1 MALTAFLVLAF
12 VGSSLLVLSN
22 WLEHKP
28 TLPAILGLSA
38 SIIAMLFFTLS
49 ISTETTLLGMI
60 RLGGLTSLAGIA
72 LTMIAALTIM
82 GILANPHKYQAGLAE
97 IYAFILYTALGG
109 VLMVAANN
117 ILLLYVAIELSSYS
131 TYILVG
137 YHRHNKLTIEATT
150 KYFILGALASAFLL
164 YGFSLLFGAGQSIYF
179 DELAA
184 NLVTASNLPALLSP
198 AIALILV
205 GFGFKLALVP
215 FHAWTPDAYQGAPTM
230 VAALLSAGPKVAAII
245 ALGSFV
251 TQVFVIEEANQLWQK
266 AFMILAI
273 VTMTVGN
280 LQALK
285 QSNLK
290 RLLGYSS
297 IAQLGTITV
306 GLASGTLQGFSAVV
320 LYSISYAIANIGA
333 FTAISALG
341 DAGVKEEID
350 EYKGLGQRNWLI
362 AFLLSIFLLSL
373 AGIPL
378 LAGFMGKLFVFKS
391 AIEAKLVILTFI
403 AVANTLLAYFYYFK
417 VIIKMWLYTTTDKP
431 MPTSI
436 HPMATAALI
445 IGVLG
450 IFVIGVLPMPFLSG
464 ITKAL
469 LTHFG

>member
-1 MALTAFLVLAF
+1 MF
-12 VGSSLLVLSN
+12 VGSGLFVFSN
-22 WLEHKP
+22 WLEQNP
-28 TLPAILGLSA
+28 TVPAILGLIASA
-38 SIIAMLFFTLS
+38 LAMLLFALS
-49 ISTETTLLGMI
+49 INTQGTLLGMI
-60 RLGGLTSLAGIA
+60 HLGGLTNLAGIA
-72 LTMIAALTIM
+72 LTMIAALIIM
-82 GILANPHKYQAGLAE
+82 GILANPHKYQAGLSE

-109 VLMVAANN
+109 ILMVAANN

-137 YHRHNKLTIEATT
+137 YYRYDKVTIEATG

-164 YGFSLLFGAGQSIYF
+164 YGFSLLFGAGNSIYF
-179 DELAA
+179 DELALGLSTA
-184 NLVTASNLPALLSP
+184 NGMPALLYP

-230 VAALLSAGPKVAAII
+230 VAALLSAGPKVAAVI

-251 TQVFVIEEANQLWQK
+251 MQVFAIAGASELWQRS
-266 AFMILAI
+266 FMILAI
-273 VTMTVGN
+273 ITMTVGN

-341 DAGVKEEID
+341 DAGIKEEID
-350 EYKGLGQRNWLI
+350 EYRGLGQRNWLM
-362 AFLLSIFLLSL
+362 ALLFSVFLLSL

-391 AIEAKLVILTFI
+391 AIEAKLVILTLI

-417 VIIKMWLYTTTDKP
+417 IIIKMWFYPTTDESTS
-431 MPTSI
+431 TSI

-450 IFVIGVLPMPFLSG
+450 IFVIGVLPMPFLNS

-469 LTHFG
+469 LTYFV

>member
-1 MALTAFLVLAF
+1 MILTAFLVLVLAG
-12 VGSSLLVLSN
+12 VSLFIFSN
-22 WLEHKP
+22 WLEQKP
-28 TLPAILGLSA
+28 TLPAILSLSA
-38 SIIAMLFFTLS
+38 AILAMLLFA
-49 ISTETTLLGMI
+49 ISVNTQGTLLGMI
-60 RLGGLTSLAGIA
+60 RLGGLTSLAGMA
-72 LTMIAALTIM
+72 LSMIAALTIM
-82 GILANPHKYQAGLAE
+82 GMLANPHKYRAGLAE

-109 VLMVAANN
+109 ILMVAANN

-137 YHRHNKLTIEATT
+137 YYRYDKVTIEATS
-150 KYFILGALASAFLL
+150 KYFVLGALASAFLL
-164 YGFSLLFGAGQSIYF
+164 YGFSLLFGAGKSIYF
-179 DELAA
+179 DELAGG
-184 NLVTASNLPALLSP
+184 LVTTNGLPALLYP

-230 VAALLSAGPKVAAII
+230 VAALLSAGPKVAAVI

-251 TQVFVIEEANQLWQK
+251 TQVFVIEEASQIWQK
-266 AFMILAI
+266 AFMGLAI
-273 VTMTVGN
+273 VTMAVGN

-285 QSNLK
+285 QGNLK

-306 GLASGTLQGFSAVV
+306 GLASGTLQGFSAVI
-320 LYSISYAIANIGA
+320 LYAVSYAIANIGA
-333 FTAISALG
+333 FTSISALS

-350 EYKGLGQRNWLI
+350 QYTGLGQRNWLV

-373 AGIPL
+373 AGMPL

-417 VIIKMWLYTTTDKP
+417 VIMKMWLYPALGESKVI
-431 MPTSI
+431 SI
-436 HPMATAALI
+436 HPVSKAALVI
-445 IGVLG
+445 GMLSIFAIGVW
-450 IFVIGVLPMPFLSG
+450 PMPFLDS
-464 ITKAL
+464 ITQVL
-469 LTHFG
+469 SPN

>member
-1 MALTAFLVLAF
+1 MILTAFLVLVLAG
-12 VGSSLLVLSN
+12 VSLFVLSN
-22 WLEHKP
+22 RLEQKP
-28 TLPAILGLSA
+28 TLAAILSLSA
-38 SIIAMLFFTLS
+38 AVLAMLLFAASVNTQG
-49 ISTETTLLGMI
+49 TLLGMI
-60 RLGGLTSLAGIA
+60 RLGGLTSLAGMA
-72 LTMIAALTIM
+72 LSMIAALTIM
-82 GILANPHKYQAGLAE
+82 GILANPHKYKAGLTE

-109 VLMVAANN
+109 TLMVAANN

-137 YHRHNKLTIEATT
+137 YYRHDKVTIEATS
-150 KYFILGALASAFLL
+150 KYFILGALASGFLL
-164 YGFSLLFGAGQSIYF
+164 YGFSLLFGAGNSIYF
-179 DELAA
+179 DELAV
-184 NLVTASNLPALLSP
+184 NLVTTNDLPTLLYP

-251 TQVFVIEEANQLWQK
+251 TQVFVMEEASQLWQK
-266 AFMILAI
+266 AFMVLAI

-306 GLASGTLQGFSAVV
+306 GLASSTLQGFSAVI
-320 LYSISYAIANIGA
+320 LYAVSYAIANIGA
-333 FTAISALG
+333 FTMVSALS

-350 EYKGLGQRNWLI
+350 EYTGLGQRNWLA

-373 AGIPL
+373 AGMPL

-391 AIEAKLVILTFI
+391 AIEAKLIILTFI
-403 AVANTLLAYFYYFK
+403 AIANTLLAYFYYFK
-417 VIIKMWLYTTTDKP
+417 VIIKMWLYP
-431 MPTSI
+431 ALGESQAISLHPISI
-436 HPMATAALI
+436 AALVV
-445 IGVLG
+445 GMLG
-450 IFVIGVLPMPFLSG
+450 IFAIGVWPMPFLDS
-464 ITKAL
+464 IVQVL
-469 LTHFG
+469 LLN